1 MICDPAFKHVV
12 EAFRDGVVRG
22 GAALAVVAGGRPVV
36 DVWHGTRDEAG
47 RLPWE
52 RDTAVNVFSVS
63 KAVLATAAHLAAQ
76 QGRLDLDA
84 PVAKYW
90 PEFRTDTTVAD
101 LLAHR
106 SGLAAI
112 RRRLPTGSLYDWTA
126 MTDALATEEPWWPP
140 GTRHG
145 YHAVTFGWLVGEVLR
160 RATGREPR
168 DLTAELGLSLGWP
181 TPGEPGW
188 PTPGEPGWRGPGEP
202 GWSGPSEPERR
213 GSGEPGRQGPGEPAF
228 VLPPEGT
235 GAERLP
241 APITLCAFA
250 NPPDLVAPG
259 VVNTAAWRSAQIP
272 AANGHA
278 TARAL
283 AGLFGRIGDL
293 LTPTTLAEAT
303 APRSEGHDEVLDG
316 PTRFSLGYMLP
327 NELRPY
333 APNPRAFGHTGAG
346 GALAFADPDLDIAV
360 AYTPSRVLLTPTG
373 PDPRWTPITD
383 ALYA

>member
-12 EAFRDGVVRG
+12 EPFRDGVVRG
-22 GAALAVVAGGRPVV
+22 GAALAVVAGGRLVV

-47 RLPWE
+47 RVPWE

-76 QGRLDLDA
+76 QGLLDLDA

-90 PEFRTDTTVAD
+90 PGFATDTTVAD
-101 LLAHR
+101 VLAHR

-126 MTDALATEEPWWPP
+126 MTDALATQEPWWPP

-181 TPGEPGW
+181 
-188 PTPGEPGWRGPGEP
+188 
-202 GWSGPSEPERR
+202 
-213 GSGEPGRQGPGEPAF
+213 GPGEPAF
-228 VLPPEGT
+228 VLPLEGA
-235 GAERLP
+235 GVERLP
-241 APITLCAFA
+241 APITLCAFG

-293 LTPTTLAEAT
+293 LTPPTLAEAT

-316 PTRFSLGYMLP
+316 PTRFGLGYMLP

-333 APNPRAFGHTGAG
+333 SPNPRAFGHTGAG
-346 GALAFADPDLDIAV
+346 GALAFADPDLGIAV
-360 AYTPSRVLLTPTG
+360 AYTPNRVISTAAG
-373 PDPRWTPITD
+373 PDPRWTPIID